1 MVNKKGL
8 FTLYVLIY
16 TILGIGISLMLFVN
30 FQEHSS
36 TKYLGDSQLNLIELY
51 SEGESDLFYV
61 TQLLSDIEIVSS
73 LFENGGFYNDPNKM
87 NGEYVLWKKNSSDCY
102 PTLNL
107 LDREFSI
114 VFNKKLLNEGYSL
127 DYSTK
132 VINSLSFFEILF
144 NSSKN
149 LDYSIVNKENE
160 EIGIYSL
167 SPNFKIL
174 INYDLNNFFSFVE
187 EVKSIVG
194 LCQNDE
200 NCWESHATFEWENN
214 GNLFMFE
221 SLPQLIQTVNG
232 EKEVKIKAAVD
243 FEEINELV
251 EGEFEC

>member
-1 MVNKKGL
+1 MNKKGL

-243 FEEINELV
+243 FVEINELV

>member
-1 MVNKKGL
+1 MNKKGL

-61 TQLLSDIEIVSS
+61 TQLLSEIEIVSS

>member
-1 MVNKKGL
+1 MNKKGL